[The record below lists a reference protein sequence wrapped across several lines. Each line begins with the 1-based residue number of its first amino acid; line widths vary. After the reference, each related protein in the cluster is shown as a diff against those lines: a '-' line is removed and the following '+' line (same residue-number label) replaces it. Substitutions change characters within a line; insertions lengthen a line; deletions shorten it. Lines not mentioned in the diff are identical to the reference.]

1 MNITIGKYT
10 LETLTVGMYDS
21 PKDLYREYIQNSADS
36 IDLAIEQGLLKQ
48 DGGLIDVY
56 ISNEKKEIL
65 VNWCKANFNA
75 VKTINTQI
83 TSYDIKQTFSSLED
97 GFYVTNG
104 QIKGAMVKAGFEMKT
119 AKDGINSR
127 FNVSKTSPYFKD

>member
-1 MNITIGKYT
+1 MSQTT
-10 LETLTVGMYDS
+10 
-21 PKDLYREYIQNSADS
+21 QC
-36 IDLAIEQGLLKQ
+36 LAKNENLARANQESHFEAL
-48 DGGLIDVY
+48 
-56 ISNEKKEIL
+56 SNEKQEIL

-97 GFYVTNG
+97 GSYVTNG